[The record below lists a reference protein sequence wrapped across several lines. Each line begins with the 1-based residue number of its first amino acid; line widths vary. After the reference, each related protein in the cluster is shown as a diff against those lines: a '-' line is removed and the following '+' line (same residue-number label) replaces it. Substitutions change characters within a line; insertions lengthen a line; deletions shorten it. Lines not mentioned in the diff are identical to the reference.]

1 MKKEELSRRP
11 TTKCGAKRQPRA
23 LSRDY
28 ATTLPR
34 YTSAVYPAVARCAS
48 GFTTTI
54 LTFLTDGGVSWH
66 QSL

>member
-1 MKKEELSRRP
+1 MKKEELNRRP
-11 TTKCGAKRQPRA
+11 TTKCGAKRQARA

-28 ATTLPR
+28 ATTPR

-48 GFTTTI
+48 GFGTTI
-54 LTFLTDGGVSWH
+54 LTFMTDGGVSWH